1 MALERR
7 SLFPEAP
14 LSDSGDQSPDSIFS
28 ALCDERRHSFGSSSS
43 VSIPPP
49 APHTK
54 VRLSNTDFSLARAT
68 LAHPSSLSLAGGAL
82 LARPR
87 HHDRQR
93 VAQGRASA
101 GTAAQRGAA
110 EDPLLLVAGRLGVLE
125 RGRRR
130 RGGGRQRGVRGV
142 GRLLAPAAGRR
153 RAVPAAAPPLPD
165 PALGG
170 AGADQFWVRVE
181 CCAGVDVP
189 RRRVAQFSDPQVIRM
204 VPTDEV

>member
-1 MALERR
+1 MNAATASARLPPSRFRRRRPIPRSPHALLQPLIFR
-7 SLFPEAP
+7 SRAQ
-14 LSDSGDQSPDSIFS
+14 LS
-28 ALCDERRHSFGSSSS
+28 LT
-43 VSIPPP
+43 PP
-49 APHTK
+49 
-54 VRLSNTDFSLARAT
+54 
-68 LAHPSSLSLAGGAL
+68 LSLAGGAL

-87 HHDRQR
+87 HHDGQR

-170 AGADQFWVRVE
+170 AGADQFCVRVE

-189 RRRVAQFSDPQVIRM
+189 RRRAAQFSDPQVIRM
-204 VPTDEV
+204 VPTQMEV